1 MNDNGAAAISLRPA
15 QFPDDLQTVRDLFLD
30 YQAELGID
38 LCFQGFEAELAGLP
52 GAYAPPAGSLLLA
65 WVDGEPAG
73 CCALRALP
81 NADHLNACEMK
92 RLFVR
97 RAFRGFGLGRLLVE
111 RILSDGQLA
120 GYTTMLLD
128 TLSDMETARA
138 LYQEAGF
145 VEVAPYYHNPIPG
158 AHYLKVDLSPPAQTD
173 AQRKSRP
180 RRHGRLF
187 CAWIRRRLWPA
198 PAAWLRRSP
207 RTCPGLRR

>member
-1 MNDNGAAAISLRPA
+1 MKDKEADISVSAAR
-15 QFPDDLQTVRDLFLD
+15 FPDDLQAVRELFLD
-30 YQAELGID
+30 YQAGLGID

-52 GAYAPPAGSLLLA
+52 GAYAPPAGALLIA

-73 CCALRALP
+73 CCAMRPLP
-81 NADHLNACEMK
+81 TTDHLNACEMK

-97 RAFRGFGLGRLLVE
+97 RAFRGFGLGRMLVE
-111 RILSDGQLA
+111 RVLSEGQLS

-158 AHYLKVDLSPPAQTD
+158 AHYLKVDL
-173 AQRKSRP
+173 
-180 RRHGRLF
+180 
-187 CAWIRRRLWPA
+187 
-198 PAAWLRRSP
+198 
-207 RTCPGLRR
+207 